1 MKKIKMEGWS
11 DLPHEL
17 LYEITKK
24 SLSVIDYLI
33 LGSVCRGWKSFAE
46 EYKKEFMASQTP
58 LALFFSSK
66 AISFYSIFDQR
77 LYKVLLPSPISN
89 QNRCFGFTCGYL
101 VFLDKKNRREDSQL
115 WMLHPFTRHEL
126 RFHEPPK
133 PYNRVILAS
142 VATPVPEFVLIAFC
156 QFLPCFQVCRSTQT
170 NWTQFDLN
178 NIPFPWRIRDAIVF
192 KGKIYVLT
200 SEAEIGVLHL
210 SPHLH
215 VTLLNVG
222 HRPHMDMNRGVQC
235 LVSDGQHLMM
245 VVSSL
250 ASIQH
255 TVYELNFV
263 HMEWMMM
270 VNFADQALF
279 LGRSMGSGFCNITR
293 WEGRQQPSNCIYELG
308 SRNRRYIVSFLD
320 GRHHMFSQ
328 GNHMPNDSLFDPFW
342 YFPHLSYN
350 VDSLC
355 LSDN

>member
-1 MKKIKMEGWS
+1 
-11 DLPHEL
+11 
-17 LYEITKK
+17 
-24 SLSVIDYLI
+24 
-33 LGSVCRGWKSFAE
+33 
-46 EYKKEFMASQTP
+46 
-58 LALFFSSK
+58 
-66 AISFYSIFDQR
+66 
-77 LYKVLLPSPISN
+77 
-89 QNRCFGFTCGYL
+89 
-101 VFLDKKNRREDSQL
+101 
-115 WMLHPFTRHEL
+115 
-126 RFHEPPK
+126 
-133 PYNRVILAS
+133 
-142 VATPVPEFVLIAFC
+142 
-156 QFLPCFQVCRSTQT
+156 
-170 NWTQFDLN
+170 
-178 NIPFPWRIRDAIVF
+178 
-192 KGKIYVLT
+192 
-200 SEAEIGVLHL
+200 
-210 SPHLH
+210 
-215 VTLLNVG
+215 
-222 HRPHMDMNRGVQC
+222 
-235 LVSDGQHLMM
+235 MM